1 MNTID
6 TRDLIQERD
15 TNKQTILDA
24 FLDEFEQYVD
34 MTDSFEDIRFEEEEL
49 ESFVEHWADELN
61 QIREVDELEDE
72 ISSSEFDYG
81 LQLIDSYD
89 FTEYCQE
96 LLEDI
101 GDLPRDLP
109 GYISN
114 NIDWDGVAHDLSAD
128 YSYVDFRGTNFLYR
142 D

>member
-6 TRDLIQERD
+6 TRDLIEERD

-24 FLDEFEQYVD
+24 FLDEFEQYQD

-81 LQLIDSYD
+81 LQLIDSDD
-89 FTEYCQE
+89 FTEYCEE
-96 LLEDI
+96 LVQDI
-101 GDLPRDLP
+101 GDLRRDLP

-114 NIDWDGVAHDLSAD
+114 NIDWDGVAQDLSAD